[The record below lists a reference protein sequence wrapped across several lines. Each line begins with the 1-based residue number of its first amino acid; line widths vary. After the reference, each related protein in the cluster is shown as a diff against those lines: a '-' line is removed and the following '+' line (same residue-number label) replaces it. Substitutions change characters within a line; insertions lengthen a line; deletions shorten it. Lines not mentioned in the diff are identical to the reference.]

1 MKAPSPELNLLF
13 ISLHL
18 SGDELSGSR
27 PEYGIQFVTEAEG
40 LISRSDIDWELLYL
54 YADSHSVKPQLA
66 VLISMIRTDLVPND
80 FRKKVA
86 DASRQNLV
94 DQLDHLKEFF
104 RVMRRLAGEGVA
116 VVPFK
121 GFWLAEKYY
130 GNLALRESDDIDI
143 LVRFEDQLRIRRVM
157 PETGYLVGAPYLKE
171 IDKRGCEFNY
181 GLYSGGRCISHLEF
195 HWRMAP
201 SGFGLDITLD
211 DLESQVVS
219 CEIQGQPLDAFSPC
233 ATLLL
238 TVMHHGGKDAFVK
251 LKQVYDIAMILRRGE
266 EIDWQW
272 LFAEARRF
280 RCLNLLGVAAELASV
295 VCGVAVPEQLKSVAG
310 STRVRRLALE
320 RARSLAIPPWERRRF
335 GNQARDWLFR
345 IRSRDGFS
353 VKAGL
358 IWRFVRKG
366 LIPWLIPKR
375 LHPLFIRKYVIPEYA
390 QGI

>member
-1 MKAPSPELNLLF
+1 MKNNSPELNLLF
-13 ISLHL
+13 ISLYL
-18 SGDELSGSR
+18 SGDELTASR
-27 PEYGIQFVTEAEG
+27 PEYGIQSVTEAEG
-40 LISRSDIDWELLYL
+40 LISRSDINWELLYL

-66 VLISMIRTDLVPND
+66 VLISMIRTGLVPND
-80 FRKKVA
+80 FRKKIE

-104 RVMRRLAGEGVA
+104 RVMRRLVGKGVA

-143 LVRFEDQLRIRRVM
+143 LVRFADLLQIRRVM

-201 SGFGLDITLD
+201 AGFGLNITLD
-211 DLESQVVS
+211 DLESQVVPA
-219 CEIQGQPLDAFSPC
+219 EIQGQPLGAFSPC
-233 ATLLL
+233 ATMLL
-238 TVMHHGGKDAFVK
+238 TVMHHGGKDGFVK

-272 LFAEARRF
+272 LLAEAKRF
-280 RCLNLLGVAAELASV
+280 GCLSLLGVAAELAYV
-295 VCGVAVPEQLKSVAG
+295 VCGVAVPEQLRSLPG
-310 STRVRRLALE
+310 SPGVRQLAHE
-320 RARSLAIPPWERRRF
+320 RARCLAIPPWERRRF
-335 GNQARDWLFR
+335 RNQARDWFFR
-345 IRSRDGFS
+345 IRSREGLS
-353 VKAGL
+353 VKL
-358 IWRFVRKG
+358 SLLWRFLRKTVAPS
-366 LIPWLIPKR
+366 LVPKR
-375 LHPLFIRKYVIPEYA
+375 LHPLFMRKYVIPGYA